1 MAGGATLERK
11 RYNTHMTTLLPRHLF
26 TVDDFYRMG
35 EAGIFRPD
43 ERLELIEGEIVEMA
57 PTGSHHATVVD
68 RISEAIRFGA
78 PREAAFVRTEGPVRL
93 NLRSEVY
100 PDISV
105 LARRSYW
112 EGHPEPGD
120 VMLLVEVA
128 DSTLISDQ
136 RVKVPLYA
144 ENHIP
149 EVWVVNL
156 TNETIEVYS
165 DLAEGGY
172 RRRAVI
178 SHGETVS
185 PQELPSVTI
194 VVDEVFG

>member
-1 MAGGATLERK
+1 MVIQ
-11 RYNTHMTTLLPRHLF
+11 LPRHLF
-26 TVDDFYRMG
+26 TVDDFYRMA
-35 EAGIFRPD
+35 EAGILRAD

-68 RISEAIRFGA
+68 RLSESIRLGA
-78 PREAAFVRTEGPVRL
+78 PKEDAVVRTQGPVRL
-93 NLRSEVY
+93 NNRSEVY

-105 LARRSYW
+105 LSRRSYW
-112 EGHPEPGD
+112 DGHPQPQD
-120 VMLLVEVA
+120 VVLLVEVA

-144 ENHIP
+144 ENRIT

-156 TNETIEVYS
+156 TNETIEVHA

-172 RRRAVI
+172 QSFEIV
-178 SHGETVS
+178 SHGQMIS
-185 PQELPSVTI
+185 PRFLPSVTI
-194 VVDEVFG
+194 VVDELFG